1 MPLLSIV
8 TLTKDDPAGWRATLA
23 SLQPL
28 LASDLKW
35 EHIAVSP
42 AAQTAPEGW
51 PLVSLVLPAEGIFQA
66 MNAGL
71 TRAQGD
77 IVWFL
82 NGGDRL
88 KDPIALAHVLA
99 RFVEEPSVDMVCAAA
114 DLVADHEF
122 RFVLYPRSTLARS
135 LFSGRQI
142 CHQATLYRRQ
152 VFDELGPF
160 SSWYQLAGDEEFLLR
175 FFLSKRESRCLPDRL
190 VLYDATG
197 VSSRLPRQRH
207 RELTAAR
214 RRLMRGN
221 VPPLA
226 YARYAL
232 HQRIRAAKAVLFE
245 ALKRWPLAPRFRAYW
260 LGWRRWTL
268 RYR

>member
-1 MPLLSIV
+1 VLLSIITV
-8 TLTKDDPAGWRATLA
+8 TKDDPAGWRATLA

-28 LASDLKW
+28 RDTDLRW

-42 AAQTAPEGW
+42 EPLTAPGGW
-51 PLVSLVLPAEGIFQA
+51 PLVFLNVPAEGIFQA

-71 TRAQGD
+71 ARARGEV
-77 IVWFL
+77 VWFL

-88 KDPIALAHVLA
+88 KDPAALARVLA
-99 RFVEEPSVDMVCAAA
+99 CFVEQACVDLVAAAA
-114 DLVADHEF
+114 DLVAENEF

-135 LFSGRQI
+135 LLSGRQL
-142 CHQATLYRRQ
+142 CHQAILFRRR
-152 VFDELGPF
+152 VFDELGPY
-160 SSWYQLAGDEEFLLR
+160 SSWYQLAGDDEFLLR
-175 FFLSKRESRCLPDRL
+175 FFLSGRESRCLADRL

-197 VSSRLPRQRH
+197 VSSRLPRERH

-226 YARYAL
+226 YARYAA
-232 HQRIRAAKAVLFE
+232 HQRIRAAKALLFE
-245 ALKRWPLAPRFRAYW
+245 ALKRWPLALKLRPVW
-260 LGWRRWTL
+260 LGWRRWSL